1 MVKLGKHQNDLESFS
16 NAINKPDL
24 SLRAGRLDINK
35 DTVLELFKEAVS
47 QYNIDSILYK
57 NQSLLTFLGHEPVE
71 VLAAPKVRKSKLEQA
86 YSLIMPHVRDE
97 TSSILYIDNIA
108 ELGHPIAA
116 NQDEGGLSDAFIIC
130 LFHGENGRSGHFLLS
145 LQRNKPV
152 PSEENLVTLQHYA
165 HIAFLKINDLLTA
178 TERAIRLT
186 PRESEMVKFI
196 AKGRSN
202 PEIAEI
208 TGLSVHTV
216 NGYLRGIYLKT
227 STKDRVS
234 LSLYALHKGLLL

>member
-130 LFHGENGRSGHFLLS
+130 LFH
-145 LQRNKPV
+145 
-152 PSEENLVTLQHYA
+152 
-165 HIAFLKINDLLTA
+165 
-178 TERAIRLT
+178 
-186 PRESEMVKFI
+186 
-196 AKGRSN
+196 RSN